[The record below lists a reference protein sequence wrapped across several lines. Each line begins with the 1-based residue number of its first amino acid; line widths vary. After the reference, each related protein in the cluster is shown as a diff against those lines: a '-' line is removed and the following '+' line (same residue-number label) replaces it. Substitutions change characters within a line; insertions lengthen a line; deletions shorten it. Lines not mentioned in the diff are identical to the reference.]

1 MGAQKNWAP
10 DIFVKYYFM
19 KKHSL
24 FIILSILLIPGL
36 IHAQNKNYPLIYTAV
51 PFLSISPDARA
62 AALGD
67 AGAATSFDANAM
79 YWNPGKLAF
88 SDSRVG
94 GSFSYTPWLRQI
106 VDDMALLNASG
117 YYKISDKQTVG
128 ASVNFFNQGEI
139 QFTDWNGFEIDRAI
153 SNEFSIAAGIAQKLS
168 SDYSLG
174 LNIKYIHSNLVGN
187 LTLPGTSVT
196 AKPGQTAAM
205 DLGFYYNKTRP
216 TDNDPRNFK
225 RFDVDYGIVL
235 QNIGGKINYGFGEYF
250 IPANFKVGTQLSFRP
265 DLSNRF
271 SFVVDFNK
279 LLVPANTTAA
289 DSTARASDM
298 SSMKA
303 IFNSFGDA
311 QGGFREELAEIMTS
325 VGFEYSYQ
333 ELVALRAGYFHESKH
348 KAGKQY
354 ITAGVGVTLKERL
367 KLDLAYL
374 IPTKTGSPL
383 ANTWRVTLR
392 IQMPHKSG
400 KVDTVGDNIDQ

>member
-1 MGAQKNWAP
+1 
-10 DIFVKYYFM
+10 M
-19 KKHSL
+19 KKNYW
-24 FIILSILLIPGL
+24 LSILLLLTPGL
-36 IHAQNKNYPLIYTAV
+36 INAQSSTKNYSIIYTAV
-51 PFLSISPDARA
+51 PFMAISPDSRA
-62 AALGD
+62 AAMGD
-67 AGAATSFDANAM
+67 AGAASAFDANAM

-88 SDSRVG
+88 SDSRYG

-106 VDDMALLNASG
+106 VNDMGLINAAG

-139 QFTDWNGFEIDRAI
+139 QFTDWNGFEIDRFV

-187 LTLPGTSVT
+187 LTLPGSTVT

-216 TDNDPRNFK
+216 TDNDPRSFK
-225 RFDVDYGIVL
+225 KFDVDYGVVL

-271 SFVVDFNK
+271 SFLVDFNK
-279 LLVPANTTAA
+279 LLVPSDN
-289 DSTARASDM
+289 DSVNVSEM
-298 SSMKA
+298 STMKA

-311 QGGFREELAEIMTS
+311 PGGFSEELAEIMTS

-333 ELVALRAGYFHESKH
+333 ELIALRAGYFHESKH
-348 KAGKQY
+348 KAGRQY
-354 ITAGVGVTLKERL
+354 LTAGVGLTLKERI

-383 ANTWRVTLR
+383 ANSWRVTLR
-392 IQMPHKSG
+392 LQVPHKSG
-400 KVDTVGDNIDQ
+400 KVDTIGDNVDQ

>member
-1 MGAQKNWAP
+1 
-10 DIFVKYYFM
+10 M
-19 KKHSL
+19 KKHSW
-24 FIILSILLIPGL
+24 FIILSIFLIPGL

-79 YWNPGKLAF
+79 HWNPGKLAF
-88 SDSRVG
+88 SDSRYG

-117 YYKISDKQTVG
+117 YYKISDKQTIG

-139 QFTDWNGFEIDRAI
+139 QFTDWNGFEIDRFI
-153 SNEFSIAAGIAQKLS
+153 SNEFSLAAGIAQKLS

-187 LTLPGTSVT
+187 ASIPGTSVT

-225 RFDVDYGIVL
+225 KFDVDYGIVL
-235 QNIGGKINYGFGEYF
+235 QNLGGKINYGFGEYF
-250 IPANFKVGTQLSFRP
+250 LPANLKVGTQLSFRP

-271 SFVVDFNK
+271 SFIVDFNK
-279 LLVPANTTAA
+279 LLVPANLSS
-289 DSTARASDM
+289 DSTSYDQAQM
-298 SSMKA
+298 SAMKA
-303 IFNSFGDA
+303 IFKSFGDA
-311 QGGFREELAEIMTS
+311 EDGFREELAEITTS

-333 ELVALRAGYFHESKH
+333 EIVALRAGYFHESKH
-348 KAGKQY
+348 KAGNQY
-354 ITAGVGVTLKERL
+354 ITAGAGVTLKERL

-392 IQMPHKSG
+392 IQVPHKSG
-400 KVDTVGDNIDQ
+400 KVDTIGDRIDN

>member
-1 MGAQKNWAP
+1 MA
-10 DIFVKYYFM
+10 
-19 KKHSL
+19 
-24 FIILSILLIPGL
+24 
-36 IHAQNKNYPLIYTAV
+36 
-51 PFLSISPDARA
+51 ISPDSRA
-62 AALGD
+62 AAMGD
-67 AGAATSFDANAM
+67 AGAASAFDANAM

-88 SDSRVG
+88 SDSRYG

-106 VDDMALLNASG
+106 VNDMGLINAAG

-139 QFTDWNGFEIDRAI
+139 QFTDWNGFEIDRFV

-187 LTLPGTSVT
+187 LTLPGSSVT

-216 TDNDPRNFK
+216 TDNDPRSFK
-225 RFDVDYGIVL
+225 KFDVDYGVVL

-250 IPANFKVGTQLSFRP
+250 IPANFKVGTQLSYRP

-271 SFVVDFNK
+271 SFLVDFNK
-279 LLVPANTTAA
+279 LLVPADD
-289 DSTARASDM
+289 DSVNVSEM
-298 SSMKA
+298 STVKA

-311 QGGFREELAEIMTS
+311 QGGFSEELAEIMTS
-325 VGFEYSYQ
+325 IGFEYSYQ
-333 ELVALRAGYFHESKH
+333 ELIALRAGYFHESKH
-348 KAGKQY
+348 KAGRQY
-354 ITAGVGVTLKERL
+354 LTAGVGLTLKERI

-383 ANTWRVTLR
+383 ANSWRVTLR
-392 IQMPHKSG
+392 LQVPHKSG
-400 KVDTVGDNIDQ
+400 KVDTIGDNVDQ